1 MCGCV
6 GVWVGELRVFLLC
19 HLDPVSSYFSIVG
32 ICMGYF
38 QFLTTRN
45 KAAIMEPEHLSSQ
58 KLNLLFLS
66 SDSISSFDTYFSFY
80 IPKRNTTIPKMWCVH
95 CCVFWNFYRRI
106 FFFFCSIVHFPFF
119 FFFFPASF
127 FLLFFCSIF
136 NKSRTPMLEKKSYR
150 LKKYCWSR
158 CDSVTAIIYK
168 RKNSLILWID
178 SGCFSYQCCNGFFAF
193 LQKWD

>member
-1 MCGCV
+1 MLVFRFFSERVALYIAAVLRCV

-80 IPKRNTTIPKMWCVH
+80 IPKRNTTIPKMWCIH

-106 FFFFCSIVHFPFF
+106 FFFFLFNCSLPFLFF
-119 FFFFPASF
+119 FQLLSSCSF
-127 FLLFFCSIF
+127 FVAFSTKVEHQCW
-136 NKSRTPMLEKKSYR
+136 KK
-150 LKKYCWSR
+150 
-158 CDSVTAIIYK
+158 
-168 RKNSLILWID
+168 IL
-178 SGCFSYQCCNGFFAF
+178 
-193 LQKWD
+193 